1 MGGIKSPVLCQA
13 PQDRDT
19 LADGR
24 DRMFRQQGDLSDLK
38 AVGERVTA
46 PIAGQAGRAVLVVHE
61 KFSADPVAPV
71 PLYRAICG

>member
-1 MGGIKSPVLCQA
+1 MGGIMSLVLCQA

-24 DRMFRQQGDLSDLK
+24 DRTFRQRGELSGLK
-38 AVGERVTA
+38 AVRERGTA
-46 PIAGQAGRAVLVVHE
+46 PIAGQAGRAALAVHE

-71 PLYRAICG
+71 PLYRAIRG